1 MIALL
6 LKKIL
11 WVDCL
16 GALGTGMLI
25 LSLSGWLSSLY
36 SIPFVWI
43 IGHGLV
49 HLTYGTYS
57 LSLALRRVRPLALI
71 LLLVFAN
78 AVWAVICFSLAIIL
92 YGCASSLAVG
102 HFVFEGMFVGALAA
116 IEWTRRHQ
124 LSAR

>member
-16 GALGTGMLI
+16 AALGTGMLI

-36 SIPFVWI
+36 SIPFVWV

-57 LSLALRRVRPLALI
+57 LSLALRKVRPLALI

-78 AVWAVICFSLAIIL
+78 AAWAVNCFIFAMTL
-92 YGCASSLAVG
+92 YGSASSLAVG
-102 HFVFEGMFVGALAA
+102 HFVFEGIFVGALAA
-116 IEWTRRHQ
+116 IEWNRRNQ
-124 LSAR
+124 LRAQ